1 MTRHLN
7 PLLCKYEFESSHSYL
22 ANRFLKVLYLFHINL
37 IHFIILVLFL
47 SPDFFDISQIEFRT
61 TQKKRIQM
69 TYVFKRLTD
78 AKEGEDYEIT

>member
-22 ANRFLKVLYLFHINL
+22 ANRFLKVLYLFHINPED
-37 IHFIILVLFL
+37 IYI

>member
-1 MTRHLN
+1 MGET
-7 PLLCKYEFESSHSYL
+7 E
-22 ANRFLKVLYLFHINL
+22 NRIEEKKMKKIE
-37 IHFIILVLFL
+37 
-47 SPDFFDISQIEFRT
+47 DISQIEFRT